1 MMVVEYLHSWMNDY
15 RLKNLVAHVHYS
27 VVVVDGVENYD
38 AVIVAT
44 LSSYLVYHSIDDDE
58 SIIVA
63 GLLRF
68 MMAIFVAIDC

>member
-38 AVIVAT
+38 AVIVVT
-44 LSSYLVYHSIDDDE
+44 LSSYLVNRSMKE
-58 SIIVA
+58 
-63 GLLRF
+63 L
-68 MMAIFVAIDC
+68 MMMNQSL